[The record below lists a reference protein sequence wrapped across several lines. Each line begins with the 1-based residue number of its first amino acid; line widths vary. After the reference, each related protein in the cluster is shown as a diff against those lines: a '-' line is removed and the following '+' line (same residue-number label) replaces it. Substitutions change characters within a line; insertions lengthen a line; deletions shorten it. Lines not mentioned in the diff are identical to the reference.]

1 MARPSKL
8 TPEVQENI
16 CNWLKLGYY
25 QEDAAIMAGI
35 SASTYYEWMK
45 KGEQERVALE
55 EGEKALT
62 LPDTSLPAS
71 EDGTP
76 EIELIYPFLEFSEAV
91 KKARAEAEGAH
102 IRNIRKAADNGVWQA
117 SAWFLERAIQRSG
130 ESAHSWTLL
139 QRTMN
144 QSSSRYH
151 TEIKPLGLVSPY
163 IFLHFSCPPDLHYKP
178 INFIFEPILIN
189 LFSIVF
195 FEHMFDYSSLYGL
208 TY

>member
-1 MARPSKL
+1 MARPTKL
-8 TPEVQENI
+8 TPEVQLEI

-35 SASTYYEWMK
+35 SASTYYDWMK
-45 KGEQERVALE
+45 KGELERVALE

-76 EIELIYPFLEFSEAV
+76 EIELVYPFMEFSEAV

-117 SAWFLERAIQRSG
+117 SAWFLERSHPKKWGKRSQLDLVA
-130 ESAHSWTLL
+130 ENDEPV
-139 QRTMN
+139 QF
-144 QSSSRYH
+144 
-151 TEIKPLGLVSPY
+151 EIT
-163 IFLHFSCPPDLHYKP
+163 
-178 INFIFEPILIN
+178 
-189 LFSIVF
+189 
-195 FEHMFDYSSLYGL
+195 YGD
-208 TY
+208 

>member
-8 TPEVQENI
+8 TDEVQENI

-71 EDGTP
+71 EDGAP

-117 SAWFLERAIQRSG
+117 SAWFLERSHPKKWGKRSQLDVIA
-130 ESAHSWTLL
+130 E
-139 QRTMN
+139 N
-144 QSSSRYH
+144 
-151 TEIKPLGLVSPY
+151 
-163 IFLHFSCPPDLHYKP
+163 D
-178 INFIFEPILIN
+178 EPIQ
-189 LFSIVF
+189 
-195 FEHMFDYSSLYGL
+195 FEISYGD
-208 TY
+208 

>member
-35 SASTYYEWMK
+35 SPSTYYEWMK

-102 IRNIRKAADNGVWQA
+102 IKNIRKAADNGVWQA
-117 SAWFLERAIQRSG
+117 SAWFLERSHPKKWGKRSQLDVIA
-130 ESAHSWTLL
+130 ENDEPV
-139 QRTMN
+139 QF
-144 QSSSRYH
+144 
-151 TEIKPLGLVSPY
+151 EIS
-163 IFLHFSCPPDLHYKP
+163 
-178 INFIFEPILIN
+178 
-189 LFSIVF
+189 
-195 FEHMFDYSSLYGL
+195 YGD
-208 TY
+208 

>member
-55 EGEKALT
+55 EGEKALA

-117 SAWFLERAIQRSG
+117 SAWFLERSHPKKWGKRSQLDLVA
-130 ESAHSWTLL
+130 ENDEPV
-139 QRTMN
+139 QF
-144 QSSSRYH
+144 
-151 TEIKPLGLVSPY
+151 EIS
-163 IFLHFSCPPDLHYKP
+163 
-178 INFIFEPILIN
+178 
-189 LFSIVF
+189 
-195 FEHMFDYSSLYGL
+195 YGD
-208 TY
+208 

>member
-1 MARPSKL
+1 MARPTKL
-8 TPEVQENI
+8 TPEVQLEI

-45 KGEQERVALE
+45 KGELERVALE

-76 EIELIYPFLEFSEAV
+76 EIELVYPFMEFSEAV

-117 SAWFLERAIQRSG
+117 SAWFLESSHPKKWGKRSQLYLVA
-130 ESAHSWTLL
+130 ENDEPV
-139 QRTMN
+139 QF
-144 QSSSRYH
+144 
-151 TEIKPLGLVSPY
+151 EIT
-163 IFLHFSCPPDLHYKP
+163 
-178 INFIFEPILIN
+178 
-189 LFSIVF
+189 
-195 FEHMFDYSSLYGL
+195 YGD
-208 TY
+208 

>member
-1 MARPSKL
+1 MARPTKL
-8 TPEVQENI
+8 TPEVQLEI

-45 KGEQERVALE
+45 KGELERVALE

-62 LPDTSLPAS
+62 LPATSLPAS

-76 EIELIYPFLEFSEAV
+76 ELELVYPFMEFSEAV

-117 SAWFLERAIQRSG
+117 SAWFLERSHPKKWGKRSQLDLVA
-130 ESAHSWTLL
+130 ENDEPV
-139 QRTMN
+139 QF
-144 QSSSRYH
+144 
-151 TEIKPLGLVSPY
+151 EIT
-163 IFLHFSCPPDLHYKP
+163 
-178 INFIFEPILIN
+178 
-189 LFSIVF
+189 
-195 FEHMFDYSSLYGL
+195 YGD
-208 TY
+208 